1 MIITAELEN
10 SRIIVKKPKDIGRLY
25 NKSNMGKSIPGD
37 KLELNLIESVFL
49 LDEEK
54 IKIFHNKK
62 EVDFETLVKIAS
74 KNIKDFEIKY
84 LVFKDLRK
92 RGQMVNICKK
102 DSMFDLYQCN
112 KKRDEKRFFVCV
124 FSERDFFEID
134 KTHILLEDISDNSFL
149 WIAIVD
155 DEGDIT
161 YYKVSHT
168 DLKGKIKPS
177 TFGKIKGFILDDR
190 VIVFDKKK
198 SKDLFE
204 KEFFGKPF
212 GSGLQISF
220 IEILYLFE
228 KKIISLVDKD
238 EKKVSK
244 SEFLKNAKI
253 NQPDILYHFKVY
265 KDLKKKG
272 LVIKTGFKFGTHFRV
287 YTDHPDEIH
296 AEYLVHVVE
305 KKFKSVWAEFS
316 RAVRLAHSVNK
327 EIVFSR
333 ILADGVEYIC
343 FGRLRP

>member
-1 MIITAELEN
+1 MIIKAELEYN
-10 SRIIVKKPKDIGRLY
+10 RVIIKKPKDIGRLY
-25 NKSNMGKSIPGD
+25 NKSNMGKPLSGD
-37 KLELNLIESVFL
+37 ILELNLIESVFL

-54 IKIFHNKK
+54 IKIFHNKR
-62 EVDFETLVKIAS
+62 EVDFETLIKIAS
-74 KNIKDFEIKY
+74 ENIKDFEIKY
-84 LVFKDLRK
+84 MVFKDLRK
-92 RGQMVNICKK
+92 RGQMVNICEK

-112 KKRDEKRFFVCV
+112 KKSDGERFFVCV

-134 KTHILLEDISDNSFL
+134 KTHILLENISDNSFL

-168 DLKGKIKPS
+168 NLKGENKPF
-177 TFGKIKGFILDDR
+177 TFGKIKGLILDDR
-190 VIVFDKKK
+190 VIIFDKKK

-220 IEILYLFE
+220 IEALYLFE
-228 KKIISLVDKD
+228 KKNISLVDKD

-244 SEFLKNAKI
+244 RSFLKTAKI
-253 NQPDILYHFKVY
+253 NQPNILSHFKVY
-265 KDLKKKG
+265 KDLKEKG

-287 YTDHPDEIH
+287 YTDHPNEIH

-305 KKFKSVWAEFS
+305 KKFKSIWAEFS